1 MKCIDQLYPGLKQI
15 PKNNCMPIPAKERY
29 GIRTTIDQGEQTLNK
44 HAKAIDGV
52 RVFAA
57 NQDSVL
63 KWALN

>member
-1 MKCIDQLYPGLKQI
+1 
-15 PKNNCMPIPAKERY
+15 MPIPAKERY